1 MTGSMAVYE
10 SKKPKVERYV
20 FYAPYDF
27 IEKVDEVGRK
37 MGVTNRSEL
46 IRMALRDL
54 IEKWGSSS

>member
-1 MTGSMAVYE
+1 
-10 SKKPKVERYV
+10 
-20 FYAPYDF
+20 
-27 IEKVDEVGRK
+27 